1 MCLCTL
7 YRNTY
12 QQYSTLEESSLFVED
27 DDISEIGNITLG
39 YVVATQVRTL
49 WPRRSSGFDYTHK
62 YEESKGIKFFSTNSN
77 FLLQT
82 SSQSDD
88 LKHLYFKLRQ
98 FYQTKLI
105 VFSCSNFT
113 FPSGLFI
120 FSFRF
125 RCHFFFGLKMFLH
138 VIKHPIK
145 ELLTTFQLT
154 LYL

>member
-27 DDISEIGNITLG
+27 DDISELGNITLG

-49 WPRRSSGFDYTHK
+49 WPRSSSGFDYTPQVWWK
-62 YEESKGIKFFSTNSN
+62 QRNWVFSTNSN
-77 FLLQT
+77 VLIPLP
-82 SSQSDD
+82 SQSDV
-88 LKHLYFKLRQ
+88 KHLYFKLRQ
-98 FYQTKLI
+98 FHPMKLI

-113 FPSGLFI
+113 LPFGRFI

-125 RCHFFFGLKMFLH
+125 RCKFYIFGLKMFLH
-138 VIKHPIK
+138 MAGFPSINA
-145 ELLTTFQLT
+145 
-154 LYL
+154 YL